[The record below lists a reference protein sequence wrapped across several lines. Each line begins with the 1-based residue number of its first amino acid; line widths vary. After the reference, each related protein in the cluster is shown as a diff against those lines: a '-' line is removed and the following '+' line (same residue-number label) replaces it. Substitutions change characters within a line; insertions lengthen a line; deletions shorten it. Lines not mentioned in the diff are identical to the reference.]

1 MRILRTKVAPSV
13 CSYSRDAGQL
23 YSRAFQIN
31 DLWCVQSAGRFSLKY
46 FKWSGWPINLNGT
59 REGFSVDTIECSVGP
74 NWDLD
79 TRGERE

>member
-1 MRILRTKVAPSV
+1 MIF
-13 CSYSRDAGQL
+13 G
-23 YSRAFQIN
+23 AF
-31 DLWCVQSAGRFSLKY
+31 SARRSLKY

-79 TRGERE
+79 TRGERESIDRHMAE